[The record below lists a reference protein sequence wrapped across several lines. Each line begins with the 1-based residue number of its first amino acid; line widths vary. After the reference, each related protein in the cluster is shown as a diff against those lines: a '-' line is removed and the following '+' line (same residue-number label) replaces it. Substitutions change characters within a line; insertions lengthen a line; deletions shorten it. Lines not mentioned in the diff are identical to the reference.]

1 MTPRPAASSLLPND
15 FTPAQLPW
23 RLPLDGMDATLR
35 WLRPADRDCL
45 LEFFA
50 SHTEETVY
58 QRYGYAGVRMT
69 PEWAARLV
77 GVDQSRDAALG
88 VFEAH
93 RPHPRLIA
101 IGRYCLAADARSAE
115 VAFVVHERRRGLG
128 LGTVLLHAL
137 IAIARERHL
146 GCLVAEVQHGNAPML
161 AMLRAVGAQL
171 EWPAGA
177 STLTG
182 TLRLSPVAAPAGK
195 GGTRLPSGA
204 RARSRA
210 TAHRKGD
217 ATPIGRQAIAGPHL
231 PPSTAPGER

>member
-1 MTPRPAASSLLPND
+1 MTSRPAVSSLLPVN

-23 RLPLDGMDATLR
+23 RLRLGALDATLR
-35 WLRPADRDCL
+35 WLEPADRDRL
-45 LEFFA
+45 LEFFT

-69 PEWAARLV
+69 PERAAQLV
-77 GVDQSRDAALG
+77 GVDQTRDAALG
-88 VFEAH
+88 VIERH
-93 RPHPRLIA
+93 RPYPRLIA

-137 IAIARERHL
+137 IAIARERGL
-146 GCLVAEVQHGNAPML
+146 EQLVAEVQHGNAPML
-161 AMLRAVGAQL
+161 AMLRAAGAQL

-182 TLRLSPVAAPAGK
+182 TLRLSPVAASPDDGTLRLKISSHPRRQPLHRGRGK
-195 GGTRLPSGA
+195 G
-204 RARSRA
+204 
-210 TAHRKGD
+210 K
-217 ATPIGRQAIAGPHL
+217 TPPL
-231 PPSTAPGER
+231 N